1 MIYTNWQPPSATC
14 VHVCTLRKISRL
26 FFLTG
31 IVCPNIGQTR
41 TVEKVE
47 FQCQG
52 AVQGAFKGPCKG
64 LCTQGA
70 CKCACTLRKFL
81 RFLILTGIVFND
93 IGKTR
98 SFEKV
103 EFQCQGAVQG
113 PMHANAHAP

>member
-1 MIYTNWQPPSATC
+1 M
-14 VHVCTLRKISRL
+14 
-26 FFLTG
+26 
-31 IVCPNIGQTR
+31 CPNIGQTR

>member
-64 LCTQGA
+64 LCTHGA
-70 CKCACTLRKFL
+70 CVCACALRKISTVV
-81 RFLILTGIVFND
+81 ILTGIVCLNR
-93 IGKTR
+93 GQTR
-98 SFEKV
+98 SVEKV
-103 EFQCQGAVQG
+103 EF
-113 PMHANAHAP
+113 